1 MAEHYNRLGA
11 SLDKA
16 VEAFNATLG
25 SMDSRVMVTA
35 RRLKDLNVPAH
46 TSTAPATLNP
56 VSTRTRTALPR
67 TDADPAEEK
76 WG

>member
-1 MAEHYNRLGA
+1 MAEHYNRLGN

-35 RRLKDLNVPAH
+35 RRLKDLDVPGHSA
-46 TSTAPATLNP
+46 TAPITLNP
-56 VSTRTRTALPR
+56 VSSRTRSAVPR
-67 TDADPAEEK
+67 ADTGATDEEK
-76 WG
+76 